1 MLNAEELKKLS
12 KAMSYWL
19 RHKPEDIGL
28 NISKDGWVD
37 TQELI
42 NKGQK
47 KMMFNFNDVKQV
59 VQQNDKQRFAMSGDF
74 LKIRANQGHSI
85 EVKIEFQEIIPP
97 VFLYH
102 GTPKKYVDQIFKE
115 GLKKMNRT
123 HVHLSPDIE
132 TAAKVGSRRGDFV
145 ILKIEAMRMRADGY
159 KIYISE
165 NGVYLTDS
173 VPVEYISK

>member
-1 MLNAEELKKLS
+1 MLNEEQLKKLS

-28 NISKDGWVD
+28 NLSKDGWVD

-42 NKGQK
+42 DKGQK
-47 KMMFNFNDVKQV
+47 KMMFDFNDVKQV

-85 EVKIEFQEIIPP
+85 EVKIEFQEILPP

-102 GTPKKYVDQIFKE
+102 GTPNKSVDQILKE
-115 GLKKMNRT
+115 GLKKMKRT
-123 HVHLSPDIE
+123 HVHLSVDKE
-132 TAAKVGSRRGDFV
+132 TAAKVGSRRGDFT
-145 ILKIEAMRMRADGY
+145 ILKVEAMKMRAEGY

-165 NGVYLTDS
+165 NGVYLTDV
-173 VPVEYISK
+173 VPPEYISL

>member
-1 MLNAEELKKLS
+1 MLNEEQLKKLS
-12 KAMSYWL
+12 KGMSYWL

-28 NISKDGWVD
+28 NLSKDGWVD

-42 NKGQK
+42 DKGQK
-47 KMMFNFNDVKQV
+47 KMMFDFNDVKQV

-85 EVKIEFQEIIPP
+85 DVEIKFQEILPP

-102 GTPKKYVDQIFKE
+102 GTPKKSVDQILKE
-115 GLKKMNRT
+115 GLKKMKRT
-123 HVHLSPDIE
+123 HVHLSVDKE
-132 TAAKVGSRRGDFV
+132 TAAKVGSRRGDFT
-145 ILKIEAMRMRADGY
+145 ILKVEAMKMRAEGH

-165 NGVYLTDS
+165 NGVYLTDV
-173 VPVEYISK
+173 VPPEYISL